1 MGGTEHAELGF
12 GLVCFA
18 GAATGLGAAIVF
30 SKRLVSLA
38 SKRFL
43 AGALG
48 VSAGVMLYVSFVEIL
63 VKSMDAFNDA
73 GESEG
78 MAYFYATLCFFCG
91 VLANAIL
98 DRVVHW
104 LEAMDSPFA
113 PKGGSHVLAKLPGD
127 EAEHGGDSQHVDM
140 SYVDMKMVKGLNEE
154 GAAAA
159 EPANTSFNIEA
170 GAEAA
175 LEAGKG
181 HVEETK
187 EGELAVGTD
196 QKLKRMGMLTALA
209 IGLHNFPEGLAT
221 FVATLDDPS
230 VGAGLAIAIAI
241 HNVPEGICV
250 SVPIYYAT
258 GNRTRAFLWALLSGV
273 SEPIGAGL
281 GWLVLANTFDDRI
294 YGTLF
299 GIVGGIMVHI
309 VLHELIPTALRYD
322 PEDKVVTHSVFIGCA
337 IMALSLVLFQVA

>member
-140 SYVDMKMVKGLNEE
+140 SYVDMKMVKGLNE
-154 GAAAA
+154 
-159 EPANTSFNIEA
+159 A
-170 GAEAA
+170 G
-175 LEAGKG
+175 
-181 HVEETK
+181 
-187 EGELAVGTD
+187 
-196 QKLKRMGMLTALA
+196 RS
-209 IGLHNFPEGLAT
+209 P
-221 FVATLDDPS
+221 
-230 VGAGLAIAIAI
+230 
-241 HNVPEGICV
+241 
-250 SVPIYYAT
+250 
-258 GNRTRAFLWALLSGV
+258 RTRRSTSRPARRRRSRRARATWRRRRRASWP
-273 SEPIGAGL
+273 SA
-281 GWLVLANTFDDRI
+281 
-294 YGTLF
+294 
-299 GIVGGIMVHI
+299 
-309 VLHELIPTALRYD
+309 PTRSSSAW
-322 PEDKVVTHSVFIGCA
+322 VC
-337 IMALSLVLFQVA
+337 

>member
-1 MGGTEHAELGF
+1 
-12 GLVCFA
+12 
-18 GAATGLGAAIVF
+18 
-30 SKRLVSLA
+30 
-38 SKRFL
+38 
-43 AGALG
+43 
-48 VSAGVMLYVSFVEIL
+48 
-63 VKSMDAFNDA
+63 
-73 GESEG
+73 
-78 MAYFYATLCFFCG
+78 
-91 VLANAIL
+91 
-98 DRVVHW
+98 
-104 LEAMDSPFA
+104 
-113 PKGGSHVLAKLPGD
+113 
-127 EAEHGGDSQHVDM
+127 
-140 SYVDMKMVKGLNEE
+140 
-154 GAAAA
+154 
-159 EPANTSFNIEA
+159 
-170 GAEAA
+170 
-175 LEAGKG
+175 
-181 HVEETK
+181 
-187 EGELAVGTD
+187 
-196 QKLKRMGMLTALA
+196 MGMLTALA